1 MARRTRTLAF
11 LALVVCLAAPAA
23 RAEMKPI
30 MLVRVQAQ
38 TRISCPAPAIWR
50 DITDG
55 RKLARWMPDW
65 NQPSNRRVQ
74 VLTMGSALDF
84 VDEWN
89 NRGRSVVTFLGSSE
103 SRDTRE
109 IRFANEPAHGDYL
122 CRLKISTT
130 RIQQGTMVQLTEEYT
145 DESGPA
151 DAKATA
157 QKMQAS
163 LERSLAALKALPR
176 DCRPERM

>member
-1 MARRTRTLAF
+1 MARWTRTLAF
-11 LALVVCLAAPAA
+11 FALLVFLAAPAA
-23 RAEMKPI
+23 RAAMKPI

-55 RKLARWMPDW
+55 RRLARWVSVW
-65 NQPSNRRVQ
+65 NQPGNRRVSS
-74 VLTMGSALDF
+74 LTVGSMLDF
-84 VDEWN
+84 VDEWS
-89 NRGRSVVTFLGSSE
+89 NRGRSVVTFLGSGE

-109 IRFANEPAHGDYL
+109 IRFANEPARGDYL
-122 CRLKISTT
+122 CRMKISTT
-130 RIQQGTMVQLTEEYT
+130 PAQQGTMVQLTEEYT

-151 DAKATA
+151 DVKATA

-163 LERSLAALKALPR
+163 LERSLAALKAMPR